1 MKNPE
6 QRENK
11 LYDLANLEEISA
23 GSDEFIQQMVQMF
36 IDQARITI
44 KGLDEAIR
52 RKDYQQIRN
61 LSHQIKPSIDNMK
74 IDTLS
79 PVIRKVETLAE
90 ESASSEELSPVIMQ
104 INSGLETVI
113 IQLEDKLANW

>member
-52 RKDYQQIRN
+52 RKDHQQIRN

-90 ESASSEELSPVIMQ
+90 ENASPEELSPVIMH

-113 IQLEDKLANW
+113 TQLEDKLANW